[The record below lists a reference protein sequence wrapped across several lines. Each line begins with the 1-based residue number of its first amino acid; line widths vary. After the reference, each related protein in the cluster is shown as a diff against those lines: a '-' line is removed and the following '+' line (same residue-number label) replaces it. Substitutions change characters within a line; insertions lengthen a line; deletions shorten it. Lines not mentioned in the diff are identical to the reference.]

1 MGLDN
6 RINVETNG
14 GVNIKNLI
22 SDQMSNRQIIK
33 DFISSF
39 ISSLSGKA
47 FNFSLG
53 LMLLDQT
60 KSAMSFG
67 INMII
72 YPFVSLIFLVPI
84 GNLVDHYRHKKILI
98 YNFIFRIIIF
108 LLFYAFYFLTD
119 SSTIL
124 YLVIPFV
131 ILHSITVNIN
141 DTCYSASIHE
151 LVNDTKIQRLS
162 SVTQTAIAIATM
174 LSPAIGVILYNWLGF
189 SGFILIEII
198 ANILSLGVL
207 LTMKFFYEHE
217 EQEAKIKQNEKHQH
231 GVKEIIHFLKEN
243 QIVKYII
250 LVSVVLN
257 FFYTSI
263 TIGVPFVVKEQL
275 LLDNA
280 TVGILET
287 MSAVG
292 MLLASVSMSLL
303 PDKKENNTLLSNR
316 IRIPLFLLTIAIVGL
331 GITFETTNIQ
341 VVISSVGGLFMGI
354 IAFTLVILNI
364 VVMTYL
370 QSSIETNYLG
380 RVMSTLFTLNTSI
393 MPIGTI
399 VFTYLFQKDIN
410 GGLIFIFG
418 GTSLLIYT
426 MIMLPR
432 IYRILQKE
440 HIY

>member
-1 MGLDN
+1 
-6 RINVETNG
+6 
-14 GVNIKNLI
+14 
-22 SDQMSNRQIIK
+22 
-33 DFISSF
+33 
-39 ISSLSGKA
+39 
-47 FNFSLG
+47 
-53 LMLLDQT
+53 
-60 KSAMSFG
+60 
-67 INMII
+67 
-72 YPFVSLIFLVPI
+72 
-84 GNLVDHYRHKKILI
+84 
-98 YNFIFRIIIF
+98 
-108 LLFYAFYFLTD
+108 
-119 SSTIL
+119 
-124 YLVIPFV
+124 
-131 ILHSITVNIN
+131 
-141 DTCYSASIHE
+141 
-151 LVNDTKIQRLS
+151 
-162 SVTQTAIAIATM
+162 M

-198 ANILSLGVL
+198 ANLLSLGVL

-231 GVKEIIHFLKEN
+231 GVKEIIQFLKEN

-263 TIGVPFVVKEQL
+263 SIGVPFVVKEQL

-303 PDKKENNTLLSNR
+303 PDKKENNTLLSKR

-331 GITFETTNIQ
+331 GITFAITNTQ
-341 VVISSVGGLFMGI
+341 VIISSVGGLFMGI

-399 VFTYLFQKDIN
+399 VFTYLFQKEIN
-410 GGLIFIFG
+410 GGLIFVFG
-418 GTSLLIYT
+418 GVSLLIYT

-432 IYRILQKE
+432 IYRILKKE

>member
-1 MGLDN
+1 
-6 RINVETNG
+6 
-14 GVNIKNLI
+14 
-22 SDQMSNRQIIK
+22 
-33 DFISSF
+33 
-39 ISSLSGKA
+39 
-47 FNFSLG
+47 
-53 LMLLDQT
+53 
-60 KSAMSFG
+60 
-67 INMII
+67 
-72 YPFVSLIFLVPI
+72 
-84 GNLVDHYRHKKILI
+84 
-98 YNFIFRIIIF
+98 
-108 LLFYAFYFLTD
+108 
-119 SSTIL
+119 
-124 YLVIPFV
+124 
-131 ILHSITVNIN
+131 
-141 DTCYSASIHE
+141 
-151 LVNDTKIQRLS
+151 
-162 SVTQTAIAIATM
+162 M

-198 ANILSLGVL
+198 GNLLSLGVL

-217 EQEAKIKQNEKHQH
+217 EQEVKIKQNEKHQH
-231 GVKEIIHFLKEN
+231 GVKEIIQFLKEN

-263 TIGVPFVVKEQL
+263 SIGVPFVVKEQL

-331 GITFETTNIQ
+331 GITFATTNTQ
-341 VVISSVGGLFMGI
+341 VIISSVGGLFMGI

-399 VFTYLFQKDIN
+399 VFTYLFQKEIN
-410 GGLIFIFG
+410 GGLILIFG
-418 GTSLLIYT
+418 GISLLIYT

-440 HIY
+440 HTY